1 MNYLISAITF
11 NKTNQTQAQEY
22 MKLDLKNAEDPFD
35 EPASTI
41 IFNERIISLY
51 KTEMRKAQNNVNNL
65 PENLRHFMHAFNV
78 TIDLP
83 QPMFRR
89 WGRKF
94 IDSAGRSHEPND
106 LVCDKN
112 NTPKLYKNFRVLCKK
127 TLDNETG
134 ELDWA
139 AGWDPISRGNTY
151 ISSFFVAPTQAPT
164 QNNEAPIQPPVDVA
178 QPVVQPISQVVQQP
192 IQQQQ
197 VVQQSGDI
205 QPPF

>member
-11 NKTNQTQAQEY
+11 NKTNQANAQEY
-22 MKLDLKNAEDPFD
+22 MKLDLVNAEDPFD
-35 EPASTI
+35 DPASTI
-41 IFNERIISLY
+41 IFNERIINIY
-51 KTEMRKAQNNVNNL
+51 KTAMQQAQNNVNNL
-65 PENLRHFMHAFNV
+65 PDNLRYFMHAFNV

-94 IDSAGRSHEPND
+94 IDNAGRSHEPND

-164 QNNEAPIQPPVDVA
+164 QKDEQPTPTPPVDIA
-178 QPVVQPISQVVQQP
+178 QPIGQSVSQVVQQP
-192 IQQQQ
+192 
-197 VVQQSGDI
+197 VQQPIVQSGNT